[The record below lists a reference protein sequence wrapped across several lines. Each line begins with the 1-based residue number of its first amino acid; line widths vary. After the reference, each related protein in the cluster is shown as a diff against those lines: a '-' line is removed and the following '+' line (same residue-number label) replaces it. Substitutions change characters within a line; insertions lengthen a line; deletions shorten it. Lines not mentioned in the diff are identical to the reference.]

1 MYYSNLAAVFI
12 EQKNYDLAMEKC
24 EAALEVARS
33 GQYDFVKLAKV
44 LARKA
49 SVLEKMGSLEEA
61 IETYK

>member
-33 GQYDFVKLAKV
+33 G
-44 LARKA
+44 
-49 SVLEKMGSLEEA
+49 
-61 IETYK
+61 